1 METKNKILSDNYEK
15 LKNNVSNLRSSSSN
29 DRIKKLKKLKEK
41 ILENRN
47 NIKTALKNDFKKN
60 ESEVDLTE
68 IFPVIQEINHT
79 VKNLKKWMR
88 GKRVNTPISMIGST
102 SHITYEPKGL
112 VLIITPWNFPI
123 NLTFVSLINAIS
135 AGNAVLIKPSEIT
148 DHTSK
153 LIKNIIDDTF
163 LPNEVNTI
171 LGGVEIAEEVL
182 KLKFDHILFIGSPTI
197 GKLVMKAASNNLAS
211 VTLELGG
218 KSPTIVDNEVNLEI
232 TAKRIA
238 WSKFINNGQVCIAP
252 DYILVNKNIKD
263 DFLELLVENIKKIYT
278 ENSEYSS
285 SYCRIVNKK
294 QFLRLTNLIED
305 VKKYNGKIYFG
316 GKNDS
321 RDLFLEPTILTRISE
336 KSKINNEEIFGPI
349 LPVYEFKDIDDAI
362 DIINKKEKPLA
373 LYIYSKVKK
382 NINRI
387 LEKTSSGGVCINH
400 STLHYSNYHLPF
412 GGVNNSGS
420 GRCHGVYGFREFS
433 NQKSIFRQRIKFSPT
448 DLIIPPYTKFKK
460 KLIDIMIKYF

>member
-1 METKNKILSDNYEK
+1 MKTKNKILSDNYEK

-41 ILENRN
+41 ILENQN

-88 GKRVNTPISMIGST
+88 SKRVNTPISLIGST

-153 LIKNIIDDTF
+153 VIKNIIDDTF

-171 LGGVEIAEEVL
+171 LGGVEIAEEIL

-321 RDLFLEPTILTRISE
+321 KDLFLEPTILTRISE